1 MFYVFSDTVG
11 SISGSGMGRND
22 RSRSEK
28 HVFSGKRNGMTVVAH
43 KNLGVF
49 GRAARVR
56 SPFLYTRSY
65 TSGLILHIT
74 RPE

>member
-49 GRAARVR
+49 GRAARV
-56 SPFLYTRSY
+56 SFTFFIHPFLHVRTYPTY
-65 TSGLILHIT
+65 I
-74 RPE
+74 